1 VRNIITELFLILVF
15 ISFGTVVTFY
25 LSYLGWLSWHYKN
38 SRSKNEMCEF
48 SYPSVSL
55 IVPVY
60 NEEQII
66 DKKLR
71 NIEELIY
78 PEDKFEVIF
87 VDGCSTDETSNLI
100 VDYSLRSKKSIR
112 LIKSKKR
119 NGYTQGMIEGISN
132 SNNEIIVCTDA
143 ASYYYPDT
151 LQQLVKRFLDPMIG
165 AITGREIVCGDK
177 KELGPQLERSYRFFY
192 DFMRT
197 AETEIDSTPDSK
209 GEILAVRRVIC
220 ESLFEKLR
228 LSPNASFD
236 SCVPYQAKLM
246 GYRSVYNREAK
257 YYERAPSSFSDRTTQ
272 QIRRATLLIGAMLL
286 FKNVLLNR
294 KCGRFGMQIFPVH
307 FIMVCVLP
315 SMFLLGIASLVGLTV
330 LAPLLVLPLWIVV
343 VLVCLP
349 KTSRVFLVGFVQ
361 SQFALFAALFRL
373 ARHDR
378 QGLFITS
385 IPSTRTT
392 SPVEKL

>member
-1 VRNIITELFLILVF
+1 VRNIINEILLVLVF
-15 ISFGTVVTFY
+15 FLFGTVITFY
-25 LSYLGWLSWHYKN
+25 LSYLGWLSRHYEN
-38 SRSKNEMCEF
+38 RRPRNELGEY

-60 NEEQII
+60 NEAQII
-66 DKKLR
+66 DKKLK

-78 PEDKFEVIF
+78 PEGKFEAIF
-87 VDGCSTDETSNLI
+87 VDGCSTDETCNLI
-100 VDYSLRSKKSIR
+100 MDYSLKSKKSIR
-112 LIKSKKR
+112 LIRSEKR

-151 LQQLVKRFLDPMIG
+151 IQQLVKRFSEPTIG
-165 AITGREIVCGDK
+165 AVSGREIVCGDK

-246 GYRSVYNREAK
+246 GFRSVYTREAK
-257 YYERAPSSFSDRTTQ
+257 YYEHAPSSFSDRTTQ
-272 QIRRATLLIGAMLL
+272 QIRRATLLIGAMFL

-315 SMFLLGIASLVGLTV
+315 SVFLSGIASLVVLTV
-330 LAPLLVLPLWIVV
+330 LNPLSVLPFWIIVA
-343 VLVCLP
+343 LVCLL
-349 KTSRVFLVGFVQ
+349 KSNRVFMVGFIQ
-361 SQFALFAALFRL
+361 SQFALFVALFRL
-373 ARHDR
+373 ARHDK

-385 IPSTRTT
+385 IPSTRTE
-392 SPVEKL
+392 SAVEKI